1 MTMKA
6 TLTTPQAAEEI
17 LGEATS
23 TGRLRIV
30 HTDAIF
36 DHEGCSWS
44 GVDVGGS
51 GGFAY
56 DPVGIGVMGFGMLLL
71 AALALVL

>member
-17 LGEATS
+17 LEEATS

-51 GGFAY
+51 GGFA
-56 DPVGIGVMGFGMLLL
+56 IGALLCL
-71 AALALVL
+71 NFPRTILLVSA